1 MTGLRSRRYACG
13 ALLLAAATV
22 AHAMWAALDDT
33 ALLQGSD
40 LIVLGEWQGQTA
52 VAAPDLASGDIGVIG
67 VSEVLKGKAQDV
79 VLVALP
85 AAAGPRS
92 SSDPAFRRGE
102 RGLWLLR
109 LRPGSQGVY
118 LADHPQRFVPLRQA
132 ARIRA
137 LRQQLSARP

>member
-1 MTGLRSRRYACG
+1 MAGLQLVQRALG
-13 ALLLAAATV
+13 ILLLAGATA
-22 AHAMWAALDDT
+22 AHAMWAALDDE

-52 VAAPDLASGDIGVIG
+52 ATAHDLPFGDIGVIS

-79 VLVALP
+79 VLIARP

-92 SSDPAFRRGE
+92 GTDLDFRRGQ

-109 LRPGSQGVY
+109 LRPGSQGIY
-118 LADHPQRFVPLRQA
+118 LLDHPQRFIPASQA

-137 LRQQLSARP
+137 LRQQLPPRP